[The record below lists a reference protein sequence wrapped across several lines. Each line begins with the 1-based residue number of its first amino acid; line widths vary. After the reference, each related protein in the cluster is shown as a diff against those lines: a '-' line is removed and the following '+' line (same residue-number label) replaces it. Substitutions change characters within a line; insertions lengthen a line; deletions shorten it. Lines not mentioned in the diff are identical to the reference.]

1 MNSQTPTPDDG
12 HPTEPLPERDNTHP
26 TEPLPAASSSPQ
38 DQEPAQESAN
48 ESTGEP
54 GRASSSGSSQD
65 TSSQDTPS
73 GSYAGPSS
81 GPYAG
86 SYSAPTSGSYAYAGM
101 PGQQGDFF
109 GWVRGHGISRGQDR
123 WIGGVSSGIAHRMGI
138 DPLIIR
144 GVFIVLTLFAGIGVL
159 LYGLAW
165 AFLPEPDGRIHV
177 QEAGAGRWTSGMTGS
192 LIATILGFSGLGGGF
207 WGWGNHGFGAFL
219 WTIFWVGGAIYL
231 IYYLVRRNK
240 AAAGVPAGA
249 AAAGTNAYAAGF
261 PTATAPPYSDV
272 AGTGPFTGSPYGG
285 SSSGTPSGS
294 GYNGSAY
301 GSGAYGGSGSG
312 GSGWDNTRPPQGPPP
327 APRVRPAG
335 PGAPAVAIV
344 AGSALLVGAGLKAL
358 DVTRIINLG
367 DSANAI
373 AWASAAAVLG
383 LGILMMGLRGR
394 TSGILSFFGVAA
406 LIVGGI
412 FNVVGNN
419 GDRMRFQQLNWSPAS
434 IEDARNGLDVAGS
447 RGTVDLTQL
456 DGNAPL
462 ASDVVVPLD
471 IAASNVTIVIPDKM
485 PVDIKADM
493 AMGNIHE
500 SGGNRGGVTTR
511 ESSYNSDQPGSHLI
525 IEIDGAF
532 SNITIEEGN

>member
-1 MNSQTPTPDDG
+1 MR
-12 HPTEPLPERDNTHP
+12 E
-26 TEPLPAASSSPQ
+26 SSSG
-38 DQEPAQESAN
+38 
-48 ESTGEP
+48 STGEP
-54 GRASSSGSSQD
+54 GPGSTSAPGED
-65 TSSQDTPS
+65 TSSGAYTGP
-73 GSYAGPSS
+73 YTGPS
-81 GPYAG
+81 AG
-86 SYSAPTSGSYAYAGM
+86 TYSAPNAGSYAYAGM
-101 PGQQGDFF
+101 PGRQADFF
-109 GWVRGHGISRGQDR
+109 GWVRSQGISRGQDR

-138 DPLIIR
+138 DPLIVR

-231 IYYLVRRNK
+231 IYYLVQRNK
-240 AAAGVPAGA
+240 AAAGIPAGA
-249 AAAGTNAYAAGF
+249 AAAASGTNAYAAGSS
-261 PTATAPPYSDV
+261 TATTPPYSDV

-285 SSSGTPSGS
+285 TSSGTPSGS
-294 GYNGSAY
+294 GYNGSGY
-301 GSGAYGGSGSG
+301 SSGAYGGSGSG
-312 GSGWDNTRPPQGPPP
+312 GSGWDNRRSGGALPPQSPTPK
-327 APRVRPAG
+327 VRPAG
-335 PGAPAVAIV
+335 PGAPAVAII

-358 DVTRIINLG
+358 DVTNVINLG
-367 DSANAI
+367 DSTNAI

-383 LGILMMGLRGR
+383 LGILLMGLRGK
-394 TSGILSFFGVAA
+394 TAGILSFFAVAA

-419 GDRMRFQQLNWSPAS
+419 GDRMRFQELDWAPIS

-456 DGNAPL
+456 DTNAPL
-462 ASDVVVPLD
+462 TSDVVVPLD
-471 IAASNVTIVIPDKM
+471 IAASNVTIVIPDKV

-500 SGGNRGGVTTR
+500 SGGNRGGITTR
-511 ESSYNSDQPGSHLI
+511 ESSYNSDEPGSHLI

-532 SNITIEEGN
+532 SNVTIEEGN

>member
-12 HPTEPLPERDNTHP
+12 HPTEPLPERDTTHP
-26 TEPLPAASSSPQ
+26 TEPLPPASPSPQ
-38 DQEPAQESAN
+38 DQEPARE
-48 ESTGEP
+48 
-54 GRASSSGSSQD
+54 SSSGS
-65 TSSQDTPS
+65 TSES
-73 GSYAGPSS
+73 GPGSTSGPREDASS

-86 SYSAPTSGSYAYAGM
+86 PYAGPSAGSYSAPNAGSYAYAGM
-101 PGQQGDFF
+101 PGRQADFF
-109 GWVRGHGISRGQDR
+109 GWVRSHGISRGQDR

-138 DPLIIR
+138 DPLIVR
-144 GVFIVLTLFAGIGVL
+144 GLFIVLTLFAGIGVL
-159 LYGLAW
+159 LSGLAW

-231 IYYLVRRNK
+231 IYYLVQRNK
-240 AAAGVPAGA
+240 AAAGIPAGA
-249 AAAGTNAYAAGF
+249 AAAAGTSAYAAGSS
-261 PTATAPPYSDV
+261 TATTPPYSDV

-285 SSSGTPSGS
+285 TASGTPSGS
-294 GYNGSAY
+294 GYNGSGY
-301 GSGAYGGSGSG
+301 SSGAYGGSGSG
-312 GSGWDNTRPPQGPPP
+312 GSGWDNGRSGGALPPQGPPP
-327 APRVRPAG
+327 KVRPAG
-335 PGAPAVAIV
+335 PGAPAVAII

-358 DVTRIINLG
+358 DVTNVINLG
-367 DSANAI
+367 DSTNAI

-383 LGILMMGLRGR
+383 LGILLMGLRGR
-394 TSGILSFFGVAA
+394 TAGILSFFAVAA

-419 GDRMRFQQLNWSPAS
+419 GDRMRFQELDWTPVS

-447 RGTVDLTQL
+447 RGTVDLTRL
-456 DGNAPL
+456 DANAPL
-462 ASDVVVPLD
+462 TSDVVVPLD
-471 IAASNVTIVIPDKM
+471 IAASNVTIVIPDKV

-500 SGGNRGGVTTR
+500 SGGNRGGITTR
-511 ESSYNSDQPGSHLI
+511 ESSYNSDEPGSHLI
-525 IEIDGAF
+525 IQIDGAF
-532 SNITIEEGN
+532 SNVTIEEGN

>member
-12 HPTEPLPERDNTHP
+12 HPTEPLPERDTTHP
-26 TEPLPAASSSPQ
+26 TEPLPPASPSPQ
-38 DQEPAQESAN
+38 DQEPARE
-48 ESTGEP
+48 
-54 GRASSSGSSQD
+54 SSSGS
-65 TSSQDTPS
+65 TSES
-73 GSYAGPSS
+73 GPGSTSGPREDASS

-86 SYSAPTSGSYAYAGM
+86 PYAGPSAGSYSAPNAGSYAYAGM
-101 PGQQGDFF
+101 PGRQADFF
-109 GWVRGHGISRGQDR
+109 GWVRSHGISRGQDR

-138 DPLIIR
+138 DPLIVR

-231 IYYLVRRNK
+231 IYYLVQRNK
-240 AAAGVPAGA
+240 AAAGIPAGA
-249 AAAGTNAYAAGF
+249 AAAAGTSAYAAGSS
-261 PTATAPPYSDV
+261 TATTPPYSDV

-285 SSSGTPSGS
+285 TASGTPSGS
-294 GYNGSAY
+294 GYNGSGY
-301 GSGAYGGSGSG
+301 SSGAYGGSGSG
-312 GSGWDNTRPPQGPPP
+312 GSGWDNGRSGGALPPQGPPP
-327 APRVRPAG
+327 KVRPAG
-335 PGAPAVAIV
+335 PGAPAVAII

-358 DVTRIINLG
+358 DVTNIINLG
-367 DSANAI
+367 DSTNAI

-383 LGILMMGLRGR
+383 LGILLMGLRGR
-394 TSGILSFFGVAA
+394 TAGMLSFFAVAA

-419 GDRMRFQQLNWSPAS
+419 GDRMRFQELDWTPVS

-447 RGTVDLTQL
+447 RGTVDLSKL
-456 DGNAPL
+456 DTNAPL
-462 ASDVVVPLD
+462 TSDVVVPLD
-471 IAASNVTIVIPDKM
+471 IAASNVTIVIPDKV

-500 SGGNRGGVTTR
+500 SGGNRGGITTR
-511 ESSYNSDQPGSHLI
+511 ESSYNSDEPGSHLI
-525 IEIDGAF
+525 IQIDGAF
-532 SNITIEEGN
+532 SNVTIEEGN

>member
-12 HPTEPLPERDNTHP
+12 HPTEPLPERDTTHP
-26 TEPLPAASSSPQ
+26 TEPLPPASPSPQ
-38 DQEPAQESAN
+38 DQEPARESSGG
-48 ESTGEP
+48 STGEP
-54 GRASSSGSSQD
+54 GPGSTSAPGED
-65 TSSQDTPS
+65 TSSGAYTGP
-73 GSYAGPSS
+73 YAGPS
-81 GPYAG
+81 AG
-86 SYSAPTSGSYAYAGM
+86 TYSAPNGGSYAYAGM
-101 PGQQGDFF
+101 PGRQADFF
-109 GWVRGHGISRGQDR
+109 GWVRSHGISRGQDR

-138 DPLIIR
+138 DPLIVR

-192 LIATILGFSGLGGGF
+192 LIATVLGFSGLGGGF

-231 IYYLVRRNK
+231 IYYLVQRNK
-240 AAAGVPAGA
+240 AAAGIPAGAA
-249 AAAGTNAYAAGF
+249 AAAGTNAYAAGSS
-261 PTATAPPYSDV
+261 TATTPPYSDV

-285 SSSGTPSGS
+285 TSSGTPSGS
-294 GYNGSAY
+294 GYNGSGY
-301 GSGAYGGSGSG
+301 SSGAYGGSGSG
-312 GSGWDNTRPPQGPPP
+312 GSGWDNGRSGGALPPQSPPP
-327 APRVRPAG
+327 KVRPAG
-335 PGAPAVAIV
+335 PGAPAVAII

-358 DVTRIINLG
+358 DVTNVINLG
-367 DSANAI
+367 DSTNAI

-383 LGILMMGLRGR
+383 LGILLMGLRGK
-394 TSGILSFFGVAA
+394 TAGILSFFAVAA

-419 GDRMRFQQLNWSPAS
+419 GDRMRFQELDWAPIS

-456 DGNAPL
+456 DTNAPL
-462 ASDVVVPLD
+462 TSDVVVPLD
-471 IAASNVTIVIPDKM
+471 IAASNVTIVIPDKV

-500 SGGNRGGVTTR
+500 SGGNRGGITTR
-511 ESSYNSDQPGSHLI
+511 ESSYNSDEPGSHLI

-532 SNITIEEGN
+532 SNVTIEEGN

>member
-12 HPTEPLPERDNTHP
+12 HPTEPLPERDITHP
-26 TEPLPAASSSPQ
+26 TEPLPPASPSPQ
-38 DQEPAQESAN
+38 DQEPARE
-48 ESTGEP
+48 
-54 GRASSSGSSQD
+54 SSSGS
-65 TSSQDTPS
+65 TSES
-73 GSYAGPSS
+73 GPGSTSGPREDASS

-86 SYSAPTSGSYAYAGM
+86 PYAGPSAGSYSAPNAGSYAYAGM
-101 PGQQGDFF
+101 PGRQADFF
-109 GWVRGHGISRGQDR
+109 GWVRSHGISRGQDR

-144 GVFIVLTLFAGIGVL
+144 GLFIVLTLFAGIGVL

-231 IYYLVRRNK
+231 IYYLVQRNK
-240 AAAGVPAGA
+240 AAAGIPAGA
-249 AAAGTNAYAAGF
+249 AAAAGTSAYAAGSS
-261 PTATAPPYSDV
+261 TATTPPYSDV

-285 SSSGTPSGS
+285 TASGTPSGS
-294 GYNGSAY
+294 GYNGSGY
-301 GSGAYGGSGSG
+301 SSGAYGGSGSG
-312 GSGWDNTRPPQGPPP
+312 GSGWDNGRSGGALPPQGPPP
-327 APRVRPAG
+327 KVRPAG
-335 PGAPAVAIV
+335 PGAPAVAII

-358 DVTRIINLG
+358 DVTNVINLG
-367 DSANAI
+367 DSTNAI

-383 LGILMMGLRGR
+383 LGILLMGLRGR
-394 TSGILSFFGVAA
+394 TAGILSFFAVAA

-419 GDRMRFQQLNWSPAS
+419 GDRMRFQELDWTPVS

-447 RGTVDLTQL
+447 RGTVDLTRL
-456 DGNAPL
+456 DANAPL
-462 ASDVVVPLD
+462 TSDVVVPLD
-471 IAASNVTIVIPDKM
+471 IAASNVTIVIPDKV

-500 SGGNRGGVTTR
+500 SGGNRGGITTR
-511 ESSYNSDQPGSHLI
+511 ESSYNSDEPGSHLI
-525 IEIDGAF
+525 IQIDGAF
-532 SNITIEEGN
+532 SNVTIEEGN